1 MVAKLEELLM
11 NNKLKVAGDLS
22 TPTVDIVAKLQ
33 EKYLTE
39 TQTSESKC
47 KNQIVPLTC
56 KLATL
61 PSLDFSRCPQLNEL
75 PTSIDKL
82 TAFRLLDF
90 SGCQELNELPTSID
104 KLTALRLLDLPRCQ
118 ELKELPTSI
127 DKLIA
132 LESLDLSGCS

>member
-1 MVAKLEELLM
+1 MAAKLEELLM
-11 NNKLKVAGDLS
+11 SSKLKVAADLS

-82 TAFRLLDF
+82 INL
-90 SGCQELNELPTSID
+90 
-104 KLTALRLLDLPRCQ
+104 KKLDLSKCS

-127 DKLIA
+127 GKLTS
-132 LESLDLSGCS
+132 LKKLDLSRCLQIEGITYIY